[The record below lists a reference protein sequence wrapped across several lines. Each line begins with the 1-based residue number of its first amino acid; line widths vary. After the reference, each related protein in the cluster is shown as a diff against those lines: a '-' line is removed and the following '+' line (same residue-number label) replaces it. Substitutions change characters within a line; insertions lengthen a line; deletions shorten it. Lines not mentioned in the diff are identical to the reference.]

1 MALSSLLG
9 WLLTAFATDASL
21 NTVVPRRGVDLAW
34 PPAVHGLDHQR
45 GRQRDP
51 APGSRY
57 LELTRLATTT
67 VAGKGDDTDYGAA
80 VDRYAII
87 AVAA

>member
-45 GRQRDP
+45 SR